1 MDEFTD
7 NNLTT
12 ADYVVVG
19 TGSAGSIVAERL
31 SADPPEAF
39 RFDHRG
45 RRNGAIPGQWRGVL
59 CDGSDAGCRRGW
71 LVDLT
76 PFSRAF
82 PRIE

>member
-31 SADPPEAF
+31 SADPP
-39 RFDHRG
+39 
-45 RRNGAIPGQWRGVL
+45 
-59 CDGSDAGCRRGW
+59 
-71 LVDLT
+71 
-76 PFSRAF
+76 
-82 PRIE
+82 